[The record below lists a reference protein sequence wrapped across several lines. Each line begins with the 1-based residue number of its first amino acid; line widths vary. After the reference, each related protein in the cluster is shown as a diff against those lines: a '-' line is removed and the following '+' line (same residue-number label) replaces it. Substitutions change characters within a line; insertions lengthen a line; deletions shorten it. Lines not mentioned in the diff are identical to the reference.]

1 MSSDNGKVT
10 SGRLRR
16 DAYLYVRQSTM
27 YQVIHNTESTRRQY
41 DLKGRAVALGWQS
54 SQVHVIDI
62 DQGSSGAS
70 AADRAGFQQLV
81 GEVSLGRA
89 GIVLGLECSRLAR
102 DNADWQQLIKICA
115 LNGTL
120 ICDEDG
126 LYDPAD
132 PNDRLLLGV
141 KGQISEFELHY
152 LQARMRGGLLA
163 KAARGELAL
172 PLPAGLCYDSAGNV
186 VLDPDSGVRAAITW
200 LFSEFEATGSA
211 SAVVK
216 ASAAR
221 NLTVPARGRGGELS
235 WKPLRHDQAL
245 AILHNPRYAG
255 AYCYGRRSHRRA
267 DGRTRT
273 TVKPRQE
280 WTTLIP
286 GAHDGYITW
295 ARFEANQQ
303 QLAANAAARGGDRRA
318 GPPREGPALLQ
329 GLAVCGKCGK
339 RMTVRYHKRCDGTP
353 VPDYLCQREGINTGT
368 PACQKICGSGVDEA
382 VSRLVLDALTPVA
395 IDAALE
401 VTARLRQQAQQAD
414 TLRATHVQRARHAAD
429 AARRRYLAVDPANR
443 LVADALEADW
453 NARLRDLHDAEDDY
467 QRARAQAAAPL
478 TEDQITRARDLAADL
493 PALWNNP
500 ATSAKDRKRLIRL
513 LVTDV
518 TMLKDGDTITAHVR
532 LPGGQDRTLTVPRPK
547 TAWEAH
553 TTPEQTVALI
563 SDLLDEHPF
572 DEIAVI
578 LGERGITG
586 GWGRPCTAHSLAAV
600 CRDRGIPDHG
610 ARLRATGYLTAAETA
625 ARLGTTI
632 PTVNKWQRAGLIT
645 GRRIDGRGTC
655 LFPPG
660 QTRPVTGTPA
670 SPATAPPQDCCPP
683 GNSAPSS
690 ASVPAPSAPGTSSA
704 SSMPPAPTTAAT
716 RSTVPA
722 SRGPPASRSPPPDGQ
737 PPAGTRNSSPAGSSP
752 RGSASSGPPST
763 SGTGSASSTPSPPT
777 TAAAASTGPASN
789 PPAPGRSPPR
799 EPQQPRANT
808 QSRRPAGKAAR
819 MSDPGATITSSKTN
833 NSGHQEPCHRTEQLH
848 QHPTKGAV

>member
-1 MSSDNGKVT
+1 MSSDSGKVT
-10 SGRLRR
+10 GSHLRR

-41 DLKGRAVALGWQS
+41 DLKGRAVALGWQP
-54 SQVHVIDI
+54 SQIHVIDV

-81 GEVSLGRA
+81 AEVSLGRA

-172 PLPAGLCYDSAGNV
+172 RLPAGLCYDAAGAV
-186 VLDPDSGVRAAITW
+186 TLDPDSGVRAAVTR
-200 LFSEFEATGSA
+200 LFTTFEATGSA
-211 SAVVK
+211 TAVVK
-216 ASAAR
+216 AFTADK
-221 NLTVPARGRGGELS
+221 LTFPARDHTGPRAGELY
-235 WKPLRHDQAL
+235 WKPLRLDQVL
-245 AILHNPRYAG
+245 DILHNPRYAG
-255 AYCYGRRSHRRA
+255 AYCYGRRSHRSS
-267 DGRTRT
+267 GRKTST
-273 TVKPRQE
+273 TVKPRDQ

-295 ARFEANQQ
+295 AQFEANQQ
-303 QLAANAAARGGDRRA
+303 QLAANAAARGGDRKA

-329 GLAVCGKCGK
+329 GLVICGRCGK
-339 RMTVRYHKRCDGTP
+339 RMTVNYHSRCDGTL
-353 VPDYLCQREGINTGT
+353 VPDYACQREGINTGT
-368 PACQKICGSGVDEA
+368 PPCQRICGSGIDEA
-382 VSRLVLDALTPVA
+382 IAGLVLDALTPLA
-395 IDAALE
+395 IETALQ
-401 VTARLRQQAQQAD
+401 VTAQLHAQAAEAD
-414 TLRATHVQRARHAAD
+414 ALRATHVQRARQAAE

-453 NARLRDLHDAEDDY
+453 NARLRDLADAEDDY
-467 QRARAQAAAPL
+467 QRARAQAAGPL
-478 TEDQITRARDLAADL
+478 TDAQLGQVRALAADL
-493 PALWNNP
+493 PALWRNP
-500 ATSAKDRKRLIRL
+500 ATSMKDRKRLIRL

-518 TMLKDGDTITAHVR
+518 TLLKDGDAITAHVR
-532 LPGGQDRTLTVPRPK
+532 LPGGQHRTLTVPRPL

-553 TTPEQTVALI
+553 TTPEATVALI
-563 SDLLDEHPF
+563 SGLLDEHPF
-572 DEIAVI
+572 DQIAVI

-610 ARLRATGYLTAAETA
+610 TRLRAAGYLTATETA
-625 ARLGTTI
+625 ARLGVTVPTI
-632 PTVNKWQRAGLIT
+632 TKWQRAGLLH

-660 QTRPVTGTPA
+660 QPRPVTGTARIARDRAAAGLLSARQLGAQLGVCAGTITRWHQLGLIDAAGTDHHGHPLYRPGQPRPTREQVAVAGRPA
-670 SPATAPPQDCCPP
+670 ACRDEELLTGGQLATRLGVVRSTIYKWHRLGLIDAVTTDNRGRHLYRPGQQAPRPWQ
-683 GNSAPSS
+683 
-690 ASVPAPSAPGTSSA
+690 V
-704 SSMPPAPTTAAT
+704 TAA
-716 RSTVPA
+716 R
-722 SRGPPASRSPPPDGQ
+722 
-737 PPAGTRNSSPAGSSP
+737 
-752 RGSASSGPPST
+752 
-763 SGTGSASSTPSPPT
+763 
-777 TAAAASTGPASN
+777 AAAAAREHAKPQAS
-789 PPAPGRSPPR
+789 R
-799 EPQQPRANT
+799 
-808 QSRRPAGKAAR
+808 
-819 MSDPGATITSSKTN
+819 
-833 NSGHQEPCHRTEQLH
+833 
-848 QHPTKGAV
+848 